1 MSVTPKSGS
10 QITLAEAQALVNK
23 FRSKFP
29 NEIKA
34 SFVGKDNVN
43 LILEQPDC
51 IGIRIYNGYDQAL
64 GRFSPVLVGVNSVG
78 KDMTNGVI
86 VDRLMPCPSY
96 CDTGSDLF
104 FK

>member
-1 MSVTPKSGS
+1 MSVTPNSGTVIS
-10 QITLAEAQALVNK
+10 LVEAQALVNK

-34 SFVGKDNVN
+34 SFAGKNKVN

-64 GRFSPVLVGVNSVG
+64 GRFAPVIVGVDASG

-86 VDRLMPCPSY
+86 IDRLDPCPSV
-96 CDTGSDLF
+96 CDPTSPLF
-104 FK
+104 K

>member
-1 MSVTPKSGS
+1 MSVTPNSGS
-10 QITLAEAQALVNK
+10 VISLAEAQALVSK

-34 SFVGKDNVN
+34 SFAGVNNVN
-43 LILEQPDC
+43 LILEQEGC

-64 GRFSPVLVGVNSVG
+64 GRFAPVIVGVNSVG

-86 VDRLMPCPSY
+86 IDRLDPCPSV
-96 CDTGSDLF
+96 CDPNSPLV
-104 FK
+104 K